1 MSEPPVETVVPEEE
15 ALATPPPYRPRGA
28 VLIAAG
34 CALALIVVVALTPF
48 WAPAVMSLLPWGEPA
63 SPVVAAKPSSP
74 APKPAPT
81 PGPDPALAALRAE
94 IAQNTVT
101 LQALGQRIT
110 ALEAK
115 PAPAPPD
122 LSPIEQQLSALGK
135 TTADLGASV
144 AALQKAEPATDLANN
159 TALALVLLQIREAL
173 EIGRPF
179 AAEYQA
185 LSSLAKDHPEIAAAA
200 QQLAEPAT
208 SGVASRAAV
217 AERLR
222 QLAPRIA
229 TAKPPA
235 EPGWTSQ
242 IVGRLESLVTIRHL
256 DGDAQS
262 TEEVAVA
269 TAQRDLAGG
278 DLAGAIAALSAL
290 TGPSAAAAAP
300 WLQTARQRLAVEA
313 ALHDVAAAVNAAV
326 GAAR

>member
-1 MSEPPVETVVPEEE
+1 MSEPSVETVVPEEE
-15 ALATPPPYRPRGA
+15 APATPPPYRPRGA

-63 SPVVAAKPSSP
+63 SPVAAKPASP
-74 APKPAPT
+74 APKPAPA
-81 PGPDPALAALRAE
+81 PAADPTLAALRAE
-94 IAQNTVT
+94 LAQNTAT

-115 PAPAPPD
+115 AAPAPPD
-122 LSPIEQQLSALGK
+122 LSPIEQQLRALGK

-144 AALQKAEPATDLANN
+144 AALQKAEPATDPAN
-159 TALALVLLQIREAL
+159 TALALVLLQIREAVD
-173 EIGRPF
+173 IGRPF

-185 LSSLAKDHPEIAAAA
+185 LVSVAKDHPEIAAAA
-200 QQLAEPAT
+200 QKLAEPAA
-208 SGVASRAAV
+208 SGVASRAAL

-222 QLAPRIA
+222 QLAPKIA

-256 DGDAQS
+256 DGDDQS
-262 TEEVAVA
+262 PEEAAVA

-278 DLAGAIAALSAL
+278 DLAGAVAALAAL
-290 TGPSAAAAAP
+290 TGPNAAVAAP
-300 WLQTARQRLAVEA
+300 WLQTARQRLAVET
-313 ALHDVAAAVNAAV
+313 ALHDVAAAVSAAV
-326 GAAR
+326 GTAH